1 MAVVISRTAMT
12 SCLGDAE
19 STCAGLLAGAS
30 GERRL
35 RGVPVGESK
44 VSYGY
49 LIGEQPQS
57 GAWPLL
63 TPLLASVCRSLPR
76 EDLEGVRVIVG
87 TGMHE
92 QRLTEV
98 SAIGSERTLVAAF
111 PEEAVVRSRGGE
123 EVRLPVTVLTGA
135 CSASGTALTMGAD
148 LIHSGMAS
156 RVVVAGAD
164 VMAMGMLGMMGR
176 VNRESP
182 RRLRPFDAE
191 SRGVLLGEGAAAA
204 LLEARG
210 RTGGRPVCAE
220 LLGTAIT
227 CDGYHETAPS
237 PEGIARCV
245 ALAHERAG
253 VRPQDIDFV
262 MAHGTGTRLNDPTEA
277 RMLSAI
283 FAGASPFVSA
293 IKGATGHT
301 SGASML
307 MSLIVALVMMRW
319 RLVPPVVGLHDPLDE
334 ALGLRFP
341 PNGGAPLNDG
351 NAVIAQV
358 ESFGFGGVNSVCVV
372 RSPGSDE
379 GGESV

>member
-1 MAVVISRTAMT
+1 M
-12 SCLGDAE
+12 G
-19 STCAGLLAGAS
+19 
-30 GERRL
+30 
-35 RGVPVGESK
+35 
-44 VSYGY
+44 
-49 LIGEQPQS
+49 
-57 GAWPLL
+57 
-63 TPLLASVCRSLPR
+63 RSLPR
-76 EDLEGVRVIVG
+76 GDRGGVRVIVG

-210 RTGGRPVCAE
+210 LEGARCARS
-220 LLGTAIT
+220 
-227 CDGYHETAPS
+227 CWVRPS
-237 PEGIARCV
+237 PAMVTTRPPPRQRALRDASRLPTSEQGCV
-245 ALAHERAG
+245 HK
-253 VRPQDIDFV
+253 I
-262 MAHGTGTRLNDPTEA
+262 
-277 RMLSAI
+277 S
-283 FAGASPFVSA
+283 
-293 IKGATGHT
+293 T
-301 SGASML
+301 S
-307 MSLIVALVMMRW
+307 
-319 RLVPPVVGLHDPLDE
+319 
-334 ALGLRFP
+334 
-341 PNGGAPLNDG
+341 
-351 NAVIAQV
+351 
-358 ESFGFGGVNSVCVV
+358 
-372 RSPGSDE
+372 
-379 GGESV
+379 